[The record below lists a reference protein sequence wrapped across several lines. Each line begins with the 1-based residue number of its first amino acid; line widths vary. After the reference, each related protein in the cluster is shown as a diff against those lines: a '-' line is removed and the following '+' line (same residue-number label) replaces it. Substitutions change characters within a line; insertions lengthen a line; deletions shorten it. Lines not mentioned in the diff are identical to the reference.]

1 MTKLLCVLFF
11 ASFALPLALCEDQ
24 TVRDANGRI
33 IARASDT
40 ANGHTIRDG
49 YGKIIGRI
57 EDTVNGKIVRD
68 QNGRMVGRIE
78 PGTSE
83 PRK

>member
-1 MTKLLCVLFF
+1 MTKLLCVLLF
-11 ASFALPLALCEDQ
+11 ASFAWSLALCENQ

-40 ANGHTIRDG
+40 VNGHTLRDA

-57 EDTVNGKIVRD
+57 ADTTNGKIVRD
-68 QNGRMVGRIE
+68 ENGRIIARIE
-78 PGTSE
+78 GASAL
-83 PRK
+83 RK